1 MFKAIVH
8 GSGCIVSRSSLSHTR
23 RDNADDLPVI
33 EGVITIALGILV
45 AFVLPDFPHTWR
57 LLSPEMKAVAIRRM
71 ALDAREADVD
81 VGGGMSQIAGMKAAV
96 SHERKDTDGRF
107 RTNFILTKIF

>member
-1 MFKAIVH
+1 MFEAIVH
-8 GSGCIVSRSSLSHTR
+8 GSGSTVRLSHPSLPK
-23 RDNADDLPVI
+23 DNADNLTVI
-33 EGVITIALGILV
+33 EGVITIALGIVV

-57 LLSPEMKAVAIRRM
+57 LLTPEMKAVAIRRM

-96 SHERKDTDGRF
+96 SRA
-107 RTNFILTKIF
+107 